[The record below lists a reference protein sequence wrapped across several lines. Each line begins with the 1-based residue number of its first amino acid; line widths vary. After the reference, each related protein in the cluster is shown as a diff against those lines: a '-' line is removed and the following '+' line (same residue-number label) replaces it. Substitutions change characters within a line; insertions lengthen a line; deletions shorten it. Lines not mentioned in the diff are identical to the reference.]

1 MCFSSWLFLAAC
13 GDDSAG
19 TPSVATLP
27 DVGVIGGAQ
36 PAALAQ
42 VQGEAD
48 AAMCANGGVVVAF
61 GLDSNANG
69 TLESDEIQRSEAICN
84 GNDGTPGRDGSDG
97 APGRDGTDGRNA
109 SDGPLNLVDFRDEP
123 AGANCELGGIAI
135 IRGVD
140 ANQNGRLDESEIAET
155 AYVCSG
161 DGVSVVQPAQA
172 GDFCETADGKGY
184 CFGNDAEPD
193 YCTIRGG
200 QVSAGGCGE
209 NAQCCVNVPCNDG
222 TPGQCLGGGATTC
235 DTQVMSMICPGNEQV
250 LCCPEEERGLQDAF
264 CATSVG
270 NGFCF
275 DASSG
280 GTYCAERGGVAVNE
294 GCEGQAGYE
303 CCTDVQCGNDVEG
316 VCLGGSAMEC
326 ANQPVIGICA
336 GGASVL
342 CCPDQPQ
349 IP

>member
-1 MCFSSWLFLAAC
+1 
-13 GDDSAG
+13 
-19 TPSVATLP
+19 
-27 DVGVIGGAQ
+27 
-36 PAALAQ
+36 
-42 VQGEAD
+42 
-48 AAMCANGGVVVAF
+48 MCANGGVVVAF
-61 GLDSNANG
+61 GLDTNANG

-84 GNDGTPGRDGSDG
+84 GNDGTPGQDGSDG

-140 ANQNGRLDESEIAET
+140 SNQNGRLDESEIAET

-193 YCTIRGG
+193 YCTIRGIG
-200 QVSAGGCGE
+200 ECWRCGE

-235 DTQVMSMICPGNEQV
+235 DTRCVDDLSGNEQV
-250 LCCPEEERGLQDAF
+250 LCCLRKRGLQDAF
-264 CATSVG
+264 AQPRLVMDFASMQVQAEPIALSVV
-270 NGFCF
+270 
-275 DASSG
+275 
-280 GTYCAERGGVAVNE
+280 VAVNE

-316 VCLGGSAMEC
+316 VCLGGSAMEY
-326 ANQPVIGICA
+326 ANQPVVGICA
-336 GGASVL
+336 GGACPVL
-342 CCPDQPQ
+342 S
-349 IP
+349 